1 MSVSIQTQVGHM
13 IIVNW
18 MLELLIT
25 SKFVFCFLLFF
36 FKGNF
41 SKCSVAQNNVDCIH
55 SSLIMVAG
63 RRWYLIQCTHAG
75 REWSYK
81 IV

>member
-1 MSVSIQTQVGHM
+1 MMTVGAR
-13 IIVNW
+13 IIGD
-18 MLELLIT
+18 LASFI
-25 SKFVFCFLLFF
+25 LFY
-36 FKGNF
+36 FKCNF
-41 SKCSVAQNNVDCIH
+41 SKCCVAQNNVDCIH